1 MMEELNQEIK
11 NCIDVL
17 HKGGLILYPTD
28 TIWGIGCDA
37 TNEKA
42 VENVFKLKR
51 REGSK
56 NVIVLLDHEGK
67 LLSYVQEVPE
77 TAWDLIE
84 FSKRPLTIVYDGAKN
99 LAANVIAE
107 DGTAAIRITR
117 DEFCKR
123 LIEKFRKPIV
133 STSANISG
141 QPVPA
146 RFENIDS
153 VIQNGVDYVVNL
165 RQSEKMDASPSTI
178 IRLKRNGEF
187 KFIRN

>member
-1 MMEELNQEIK
+1 MEDLNQEIK
-11 NCIDVL
+11 TCIEVL
-17 HKGGLILYPTD
+17 QRGGLILYPTD
-28 TIWGIGCDA
+28 TVWGIGCDA

-42 VENVFKLKR
+42 VDKVFKLKR

-56 NVIVLLDHEGK
+56 SVIVLLDHEGK
-67 LLSYVQEVPE
+67 LLSYVQDVPE

-84 FSKRPLTIVYDGAKN
+84 FSKRPLTIVYDSAKN
-99 LAANVIAE
+99 LASNVIAE
-107 DGTAAIRITR
+107 DGTAGIRITR

-141 QPVPA
+141 EAVPG
-146 RFENIDS
+146 RFDNIDP
-153 VIQNGVDYVVNL
+153 VIINGVDYVVNL
-165 RQSEKMDASPSTI
+165 RQSEKMDALPSTI